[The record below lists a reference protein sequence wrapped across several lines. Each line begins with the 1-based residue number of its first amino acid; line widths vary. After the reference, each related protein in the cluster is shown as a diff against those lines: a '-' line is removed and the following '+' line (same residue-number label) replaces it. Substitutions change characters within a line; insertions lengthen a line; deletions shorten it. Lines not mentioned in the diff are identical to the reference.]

1 MLSLTEEIR
10 LYKSR
15 PDKWLKIL
23 WNHSYRDFRLYF
35 EQDDELHYFVIKSA
49 TQKTIAR
56 FFIVFVLILL
66 TLLLS
71 LSIHSTYISYLY
83 KSVENQKLAA
93 EKQRED
99 AIEALKVLSGDKVQ
113 KESMTQD
120 DLLKL
125 AKDYQLRMNKLERM
139 IQFSSLELQR
149 ANRSLE
155 SGLRAAG
162 MNANDL
168 KKLQSKLDS
177 QPLASGGP
185 ENPIEI
191 SAENSSYLND
201 YQQRLVAN
209 ESLHRVIGV
218 FPQKSPVRFSITS
231 SKYGVRIHPITKK
244 LSFHE
249 GDDFI
254 PTIDTTAYAT
264 MSGFVGS
271 IEKSKEGY
279 GNSVIITNEYGLKT
293 LYGHLDKI
301 YVTPNQLIRPGDK
314 VGKIGNTG
322 FSTGRHL
329 HYEIIC
335 NETKLNP
342 SIITAMAKNV
352 Y

>member
-10 LYKSR
+10 LYKFR
-15 PDKWLKIL
+15 PDKWLKII

-35 EQDDELHYFVIKSA
+35 EQDDELHYFIIKSS

-56 FFIVFVLILL
+56 FLIFFVSLLL
-66 TLLLS
+66 TLLLA
-71 LSIHSTYISYLY
+71 LSIHSTYITYLY
-83 KSVENQKLAA
+83 KNVEHEKLAA

-99 AIEALKVLSGDKVQ
+99 AIEALKVLSGDNVQ
-113 KESMTQD
+113 KESMSQD

-125 AKDYQLRMNKLERM
+125 AKDYQLRMKKLEKM

-162 MNANDL
+162 MNPNDL
-168 KKLQSKLDS
+168 KRLQSKMES
-177 QPLASGGP
+177 NPLASGGP
-185 ENPIEI
+185 DNPIEVS
-191 SAENSSYLND
+191 SAASSFLND
-201 YQQRLVAN
+201 YQSKLAAN
-209 ESLHRVIGV
+209 ESLHRVISA

-254 PTIDTTAYAT
+254 PTIDYSAYAT
-264 MSGFVGS
+264 MTGYVNS
-271 IEKSKEGY
+271 IEKSREGY
-279 GNSVIITNEYGLKT
+279 GNSVIISNEHGMKT

-301 YVTPNQLIRPGDK
+301 YVKPNQRIKPGDK

-329 HYEIIC
+329 HYEIIY

-342 SIITAMAKNV
+342 SIITAMAQNV